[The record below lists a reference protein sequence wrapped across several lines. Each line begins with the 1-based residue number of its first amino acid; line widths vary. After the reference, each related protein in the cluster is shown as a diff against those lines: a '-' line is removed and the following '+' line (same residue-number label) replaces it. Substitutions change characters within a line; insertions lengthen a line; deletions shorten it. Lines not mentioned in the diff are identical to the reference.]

1 MMGVLPFTHSIISLF
16 HKKIVQVVFVCM
28 SALMIGVL
36 PFTHS
41 TISLSL
47 VHKKFPDGV
56 YLYVCPD
63 DGGVTIHQFHFH
75 FFWILLSLFHNK
87 FLGGFCVHVC
97 SNDGGVAGEKQRSLL
112 AALQSAGPVF
122 QIQTRQSKLC
132 GFYDEDLM
140 VNCKNETCEGV

>member
-1 MMGVLPFTHSIISLF
+1 MCMSALMMGVLPFTCFTFTFSEFLFPKVVFVCMSALMMGVLPFTHSKISLF

-63 DGGVTIHQFHFH
+63 DGGVTINQFHFH
-75 FFWILLSLFHNK
+75 CF
-87 FLGGFCVHVC
+87 
-97 SNDGGVAGEKQRSLL
+97 
-112 AALQSAGPVF
+112 
-122 QIQTRQSKLC
+122 
-132 GFYDEDLM
+132 
-140 VNCKNETCEGV
+140 